1 MAAIDLIVLGMIKQ
15 QPQSAYELQKNVEY
29 RNISRWVKISTPS
42 IYKKVIQLEE
52 KGYLEADLVREGNM
66 PEKSVY
72 RITPEGEVFF
82 MTLMEKTA
90 RETVSIFLNFNAVIM
105 NLDFMPEEKR
115 KELLEGIHDGISD
128 LKETIE
134 VKGSERQHIPLTG
147 RTILQQQL
155 EMTEA
160 MERWLIGFEKEYLKN
175 K

>member
-1 MAAIDLIVLGMIKQ
+1 
-15 QPQSAYELQKNVEY
+15 
-29 RNISRWVKISTPS
+29 
-42 IYKKVIQLEE
+42 
-52 KGYLEADLVREGNM
+52 M

-72 RITPEGEVFF
+72 RITPEGEGFF

>member
-29 RNISRWVKISTPS
+29 RNISRWVKISTP
-42 IYKKVIQLEE
+42 
-52 KGYLEADLVREGNM
+52 
-66 PEKSVY
+66 
-72 RITPEGEVFF
+72 EGEHFF
-82 MTLMEKTA
+82 MDLMEKTA

-134 VKGSERQHIPLTG
+134 VKSGERQHIPLTG
-147 RTILQQQL
+147 RTRLQPQP

-160 MERWLIGFEKEYLKN
+160 LERWLTGVEKEYLK
-175 K
+175 KK

>member
-52 KGYLEADLVREGNM
+52 KGYLEAELVREGNM